1 MPKKNISM
9 GYTLITGASAGIG
22 AELARVF
29 ASKGHDLIVAAR
41 NVAALDK
48 LAENLRS
55 THKVKVEVIAAD
67 LAAPHGAYKLHSA
80 VQAKSL
86 EVDVLVNN
94 AGILGDGPFLDQ
106 SLDMHMNTLA
116 VNVGS
121 LMALCH
127 LFGNDMKPRRRGYIL
142 NVCSTSAFQPVPN
155 LASYAASKAFVL
167 SLSEALAIEIADS
180 GIKVTA
186 VCPGFTAT
194 ELIQKQEGG
203 SMSLPGVPLLT
214 PKQVAQESYEA
225 LMKGKAVHV
234 NGIANRVLQV
244 ASEYQPRWLAQ
255 KIGKVMY
262 KRGL

>member
-1 MPKKNISM
+1 MPKKKISK

-22 AELARVF
+22 AELAREF
-29 ASKGHDLIVAAR
+29 ARKGHDLIVAAR
-41 NVAALDK
+41 NLTALET
-48 LAENLRS
+48 LAESLRKKY
-55 THKVKVEVIAAD
+55 KVKVEVIAAD
-67 LAAPHGAYKLHSA
+67 LAAPQGAYKLHAA

-86 EVDVLVNN
+86 SVEVLVNN

-127 LFGNDMKPRRRGYIL
+127 LFGNDMKPRKHGYIL

-167 SLSEALAIEIADS
+167 SLSEALAIENAEH
-180 GIKVTA
+180 GITVTA

-194 ELIQKQEGG
+194 ELIQKEQGG
-203 SMSLPGVPLLT
+203 SMSLPGVPVLT
-214 PKQVAQESYEA
+214 PQQVAQESYEA

-234 NGIANRVLQV
+234 NGVANRVLQI

-255 KIGKVMY
+255 KIGKVLF